1 MQKPLI
7 TLAKD
12 RDFAAGLTLQTG
24 PHNKFAKFNR
34 TKLMDQRV
42 GGTRMAQKPESYQ
55 YSQQMGLETADQ
67 PT

>member
-1 MQKPLI
+1 MKI
-7 TLAKD
+7 YIK
-12 RDFAAGLTLQTG
+12 
-24 PHNKFAKFNR
+24 KFAKFNR